1 MTTKNEEKAHAMLN
15 RWVAMKK
22 ELNSRS
28 KDKRPYLSTEC
39 NNLQECERWR
49 NQIIK
54 EITKKVADIQN
65 ASLGEYKIR
74 ELNDEIN
81 KLFREKEHWEERIK
95 ELGGP
100 DYKKLAPKAV
110 DSQGFE
116 LPGSGG
122 YKYWGAAKDLPGV
135 RELFAKEIPNAP
147 KKSRVDIYKH
157 INFEY
162 YGFKDD
168 EDGNLAKLESQA
180 EDLLMKEY
188 LLELEE
194 KEFESG
200 KKKQRLSNEGDM
212 AAYGGIAPISKDK
225 YILKK
230 EKYDEEEFLR
240 FKMLH
245 SANEPVKDYINKQN
259 EEEMEKLILEKK
271 KKQLLKLLNLEEIE
285 SLIKENEEI
294 LQDNKIVA
302 QNLQSGILED
312 DI

>member
-1 MTTKNEEKAHAMLN
+1 MTRNEEKAHAMLN

-28 KDKRPYLSTEC
+28 KDKRPYNSNEC

-81 KLFREKEHWEERIK
+81 KLFREKGHWEDRIK

-135 RELFAKEIPNAP
+135 RELFAKEVPNAP

-157 INFEY
+157 INYQY
-162 YGFKDD
+162 YGVGYDDD
-168 EDGNLAKLESQA
+168 EEVLRLEEQA

-194 KEFESG
+194 KEVESG
-200 KKKQRLSNEGDM
+200 KKKQKIDEEVVNE
-212 AAYGGIAPISKDK
+212 K
-225 YILKK
+225 YILKREEFDPEELHQFRLLHSPNEPFK
-230 EKYDEEEFLR
+230 EFMSKPQDEE
-240 FKMLH
+240 M
-245 SANEPVKDYINKQN
+245 D
-259 EEEMEKLILEKK
+259 KLILDKK
-271 KKQLLKLLNLEEIE
+271 KKQLLKLLDLEDIE
-285 SLIKENEEI
+285 TLIKENEEI
-294 LQDNKIVA
+294 LKENKVMKESVNA
-302 QNLQSGILED
+302 VNEV
-312 DI
+312 

>member
-1 MTTKNEEKAHAMLN
+1 MAKKNEEKAHAMLN

-28 KDKRPYLSTEC
+28 KDKRPNLSTEC

-65 ASLGEYKIR
+65 ASLGEYKLR

-81 KLFREKEHWEERIK
+81 KLFREKGHWEDRIK

-100 DYKKLAPKAV
+100 DYKKLAPKTL
-110 DSQGFE
+110 DSQGYE
-116 LPGSGG
+116 IPGSGG

-147 KKSRVDIYKH
+147 RKSRTDMYKN

-168 EDGNLAKLESQA
+168 EDGSLEKLEQQA
-180 EDLLMKEY
+180 EEVLMKEY
-188 LLELEE
+188 FEDVEE
-194 KEFESG
+194 MDYEVA
-200 KKKQRLSNEGDM
+200 KKKQKLDFDFSDSVSGKVHM
-212 AAYGGIAPISKDK
+212 ARQE
-225 YILKK
+225 LFN
-230 EKYDEEEFLR
+230 EEEFLKFKSLFSPDDR
-240 FKMLH
+240 FD
-245 SANEPVKDYINKQN
+245 NITTGPQ
-259 EEEMEKLILEKK
+259 EEDMEKMILEKK
-271 KKQLLKLLNLEEIE
+271 KKHLIKMFNLEEFENMIH
-285 SLIKENEEI
+285 ENEEI
-294 LQDNKIVA
+294 LKKNKIIKEI
-302 QNLQSGILED
+302 S
-312 DI
+312 